1 LQDSAALNSIL
12 GTLPGVNPEDP
23 ALQASLQ
30 ASLRDM
36 QDKDSKDKDKK
47 DSK

>member
-12 GTLPGVNPEDP
+12 GTLPGDP